1 VFFVKIYWFWV
12 FVLENVVKCCRL
24 RYFVCWRG
32 IDPPKSQEDEGDTVL
47 RRIVLFS
54 VVAAVV
60 AAMVVAAPAMAQQ
73 AGIVEGPE
81 AKVEDGKASA
91 KVSED
96 VWAKSDPCPEAQAGG
111 AKAKAGCPP
120 PKPPPPKPA
129 PAPAPPPPKAAPPPP
144 PKPEEKKALPPTGG
158 VGSASLLALGA
169 GALLVGGGLLARRFV
184 R

>member
-1 VFFVKIYWFWV
+1 VFFVKIYCILGFLCPKTLQNV
-12 FVLENVVKCCRL
+12 ADFEIFCALEGGETLLRVK
-24 RYFVCWRG
+24 
-32 IDPPKSQEDEGDTVL
+32 KTEGGSAL
-47 RRIVLFS
+47 RRVVLFS

-60 AAMVVAAPAMAQQ
+60 AAMVAAAPAMAQQ

-81 AKVEDGKASA
+81 SKVEDGKASA

-111 AKAKAGCPP
+111 AKAKAECPP
-120 PKPPPPKPA
+120 A
-129 PAPAPPPPKAAPPPP
+129 PPPPPKAAPPPP
-144 PKPEEKKALPPTGG
+144 PKAAPPPPPAPKALPPTGG

-169 GALLVGGGLLARRFV
+169 GALLVGGGLLARRFI

>member
-1 VFFVKIYWFWV
+1 
-12 FVLENVVKCCRL
+12 
-24 RYFVCWRG
+24 
-32 IDPPKSQEDEGDTVL
+32 L

-60 AAMVVAAPAMAQQ
+60 AGMVVAAPVMAQQ

-81 AKVEDGKASA
+81 SKVEDGKASA

-111 AKAKAGCPP
+111 AKAKAECPP
-120 PKPPPPKPA
+120 PKPPPPK
-129 PAPAPPPPKAAPPPP
+129 PAPPPPKAAPPPP
-144 PKPEEKKALPPTGG
+144 PAPKALPPTGG
-158 VGSASLLALGA
+158 VSSASLLALGT
-169 GALLVGGGLLARRFV
+169 GALLVGGGLLARRFL

>member
-1 VFFVKIYWFWV
+1 M
-12 FVLENVVKCCRL
+12 
-24 RYFVCWRG
+24 
-32 IDPPKSQEDEGDTVL
+32 

-60 AAMVVAAPAMAQQ
+60 AGMVVAAPAMAQQ

-81 AKVEDGKASA
+81 SKVEDGKASA

-111 AKAKAGCPP
+111 AKAKAECPP

-129 PAPAPPPPKAAPPPP
+129 PPAKAAPPPPKAAPPPP
-144 PKPEEKKALPPTGG
+144 PAKALPPTGG
-158 VGSASLLALGA
+158 VGSATLLALGA
-169 GALLVGGGLLARRFV
+169 GALLVGGGLLARRFL